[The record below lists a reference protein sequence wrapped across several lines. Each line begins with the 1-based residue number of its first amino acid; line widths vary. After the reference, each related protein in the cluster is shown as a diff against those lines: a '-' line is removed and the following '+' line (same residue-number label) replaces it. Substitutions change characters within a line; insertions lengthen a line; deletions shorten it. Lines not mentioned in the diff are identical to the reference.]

1 MSTVRARGRW
11 STPVQGVLT
20 LLLALALGIAGLPP
34 SAARDDPGDVLRSA
48 ARPLSYDDT
57 VRKDGPAAYW
67 AMRSPGAGTEKDLVG
82 RLHGSYHGKPK
93 RATLPNGDTA
103 ADFDGTG
110 QYLQVP
116 DAAAVSAGTRG
127 VLTVEAWMRPDALD
141 FRSQEG
147 SGYVHWMG
155 KGAPR
160 NHEYVARMYSK
171 SNSENR
177 PNRISGYAFN
187 PSGGEGPGSYF
198 QVPVRRGEWIH
209 YVLVINAKAKGGN
222 YPNGY
227 TKIYR
232 NGQRMDQDDL
242 EHDGTVVV
250 PRRGSAPFR
259 VGTRDLRSFFDGAVG
274 KVAVYTKEL
283 PRKQVEE
290 HYRVMTTR

>member
-11 STPVQGVLT
+11 SAPVQGVLT
-20 LLLALALGIAGLPP
+20 LLLALALGIAGLAS
-34 SAARDDPGDVLRSA
+34 SAALEESGDVLRTT
-48 ARPLSYDDT
+48 ARPVSYDDT
-57 VRKDGPAAYW
+57 VTKDRPSAYW
-67 AMRSPGAGTEKDLVG
+67 AMRSPGAGTEKDLAG
-82 RLHGSYHGKPK
+82 KLHGSYHGKPK
-93 RATLPNGDTA
+93 RTTLPNGDTA
-103 ADFDGTG
+103 ADFDGTS

-116 DAAAVSAGTRG
+116 DAAALSAATRG
-127 VLTVEAWMRPDALD
+127 VLTIEAWMRPDTLD

-160 NHEYVARMYSK
+160 NHEYVARMYSAR
-171 SNSENR
+171 NSENR

-198 QVPVRRGEWIH
+198 QEPVRRGEWIH
-209 YVLVINAKAKGGN
+209 YVLVINAKDKGGT

-242 EHDGTVVV
+242 KHDGTVVV
-250 PRRGSAPFR
+250 PQRGSAPFR

-283 PRKQVEE
+283 PAERIEE
-290 HYRVMTTR
+290 HYRVMTRR

>member
-1 MSTVRARGRW
+1 M
-11 STPVQGVLT
+11 QGVLT
-20 LLLALALGIAGLPP
+20 LLFALTLGIAGLPS
-34 SAARDDPGDVLRSA
+34 SAALEDPGDVLRTA
-48 ARPLSYDDT
+48 ARPVSYDDT
-57 VRKDGPAAYW
+57 VTKDRPAAYW
-67 AMRSPGAGTEKDLVG
+67 AMRSPGAGTEKDLAG
-82 RLHGSYHGKPK
+82 KLHGSYHGKPQ
-93 RATLPNGDTA
+93 RTTLPNGDTA

-116 DAAAVSAGTRG
+116 DAAALSAATRG
-127 VLTVEAWMRPDALD
+127 VLTIEAWMRPDTLD

-198 QVPVRRGEWIH
+198 QEPVRKGEWIH
-209 YVLVINAKAKGGN
+209 YVLVINAKDKGGS

-242 EHDGTVVV
+242 KHDGTVVV

-283 PRKQVEE
+283 PAERIEE
-290 HYRVMTTR
+290 HYRVMTRR